1 MLKTGFQLAFADGG
15 TSRLVL
21 PSISSPLLSLP
32 IAHSLDVVGSAGTPA
47 AQVFAPL
54 ERSDTINPGIRALKA
69 TFALPKLV
77 KRVLASFLPA
87 PDAGLLRALHPKSV
101 REARALVVERE
112 AWKRAWH
119 ERWREEGVDLVLCA
133 PCAVPGLPEGGTGVA
148 GLVAASYAFLFS
160 IVRFVPFRPRPP
172 GPRRACVRVCVCAD
186 GVRSRVARPP
196 CGRAPRDD
204 GVRDARRA
212 ARGLPRVR
220 ARAVRARRVRVLRRG
235 GDARAAGRRA
245 GRRAAV

>member
-32 IAHSLDVVGSAGTPA
+32 IAHSPDVVGSAGTPA

-160 IVRFVPFRPRPP
+160 IVRPAPIPRV
-172 GPRRACVRVCVCAD
+172 RRACVRVC
-186 GVRSRVARPP
+186 
-196 CGRAPRDD
+196 
-204 GVRDARRA
+204 
-212 ARGLPRVR
+212 
-220 ARAVRARRVRVLRRG
+220 
-235 GDARAAGRRA
+235 
-245 GRRAAV
+245 